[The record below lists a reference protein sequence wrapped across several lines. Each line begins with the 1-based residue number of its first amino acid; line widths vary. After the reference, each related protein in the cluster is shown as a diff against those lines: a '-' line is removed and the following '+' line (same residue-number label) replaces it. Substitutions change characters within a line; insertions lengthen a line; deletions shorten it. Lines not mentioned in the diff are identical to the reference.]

1 MTRVSGRVPSAQT
14 GCSPV
19 GAHDRMGMSAPF
31 ARWYAARRA
40 SRVMALVLVLDAGAL
55 FALADDPAPAPPA
68 ISVVSAYESVREGN
82 QLLRDG
88 KAEDALKVY
97 DEAAKLAPDAREIPF
112 ARGIAQYEL
121 GRFDEARQSFQ
132 DAALSSNRALAA
144 DAAYGI
150 GAAHHAEA
158 LAHSD
163 DPKQVLSR
171 LEQAMSQYRALLANQ
186 PNHAF
191 AREADSKAA
200 RMWKQVKQ
208 QLEQQQQQQ
217 DDQQQNQNQDQQQ
230 SDQQQQQQQQD
241 QQDGENSQDQSEQQQ
256 QQSQEQNSDEQK
268 SQENQQQAGEQD
280 QKSEDQSQQQSSQQ
294 EKAEEQDDEEKE
306 QAASEQRTS
315 REQAERR
322 LREMMQELRDRR
334 KAKERPVERPLIA
347 PVDKDW

>member
-1 MTRVSGRVPSAQT
+1 MTRVSGRVPSAQS

-97 DEAAKLAPDAREIPF
+97 DEAAKLAPGAREIPF

-163 DPKQVLSR
+163 DPKQVLSH
-171 LEQAMSQYRALLANQ
+171 LEQAMSQYRTLLANQ

-230 SDQQQQQQQQD
+230 SDQQQQQQQD

-256 QQSQEQNSDEQK
+256 QQSQEQNSNEQQ

-280 QKSEDQSQQQSSQQ
+280 QKNEDQSQQQSSQQ
-294 EKAEEQDDEEKE
+294 QEAEEQDDQEKE

>member
-1 MTRVSGRVPSAQT
+1 
-14 GCSPV
+14 
-19 GAHDRMGMSAPF
+19 MSAPF

-55 FALADDPAPAPPA
+55 FARADDPAPAPPA

-163 DPKQVLSR
+163 DPKQVLSH
-171 LEQAMSQYRALLANQ
+171 LEQAMSQYRTLLANQ

-230 SDQQQQQQQQD
+230 SDQQQQQQQD

-256 QQSQEQNSDEQK
+256 QQSQEQNSNEQQ
-268 SQENQQQAGEQD
+268 SQENQQQAGEQE
-280 QKSEDQSQQQSSQQ
+280 QKGENQSQQQSSQQ
-294 EKAEEQDDEEKE
+294 QEAEEQDDQEKE